1 MNAINTTEAKAVANL
16 AVNAA
21 VIGMTDAMPVV
32 PESDQAPNR
41 MLVPLSRLRASRRN
55 VRKTSGQSIEALA
68 ASIAR
73 VGLLQNL
80 TVTAAADGEHYDV
93 VAGGRRLAA
102 LKLLVKT
109 KRLDAD
115 WPVPCL
121 LVEASDA
128 RTASLTENVQREAMH
143 PADQFEAFAA
153 LVKEGRPIEDIAAD
167 FGVTPLVVQ
176 RRLKLANVSPRLMAD
191 YRADQVS
198 LEQLM
203 ALSIT
208 DDHAA
213 QEAAFYD
220 APDWQRGPHALRER
234 LTEREVDAGHPLVR
248 FVGLDAYEAAGGKTR
263 RDLFA
268 EDDSGIYLD
277 DFALLERLVRDKL
290 DALAETVRAEGWAW
304 VEALPQFSYADRQ
317 AFHVAPQ
324 TQREPTA
331 REARRIAVLQGRI
344 ERTDAELDDAYEAE
358 DEDKV
363 HALEKRRDALMAQ
376 LSGFDASLNTYAPE
390 VLSVAGAVVSIDREG
405 QAVIHRGLLREAEA
419 KALHTL
425 ERLRQGFTQDGGA
438 NQDADDDTESTPA
451 KPVLSDRLAQRLSA
465 HRTAVM
471 QVELSR
477 KPQVAL
483 AALAHNL
490 VQGTIQE
497 SRYWSSSVLELK
509 ASRKDDFEQ
518 VAPDWPESPAAVA
531 LREQVLAWRERL
543 PEDPEA
549 LMPVL
554 LDMPQDDLLALLA
567 LCTAMT
573 VNLTVTRA
581 NAPQP
586 GQELAQAVGLDMAA
600 WWQPTAE
607 SYFQHLP
614 KAAIL
619 QAVSEYAPG
628 EVSRLSKLKKA
639 ALVSEAERLAQGKG
653 WMPAYFTAATVA
665 VEADDAADADTQD
678 MEDDGPAF
686 DADDDERLAA

>member
-1 MNAINTTEAKAVANL
+1 MNAINPIETQAIANVAGNSAV
-16 AVNAA
+16 VSQDER
-21 VIGMTDAMPVV
+21 IGQDTPDPQRIYVPV
-32 PESDQAPNR
+32 SQ
-41 MLVPLSRLRASRRN
+41 LRVSRRN
-55 VRKTSGQSIEALA
+55 VRKTGAVGQSIDALA

-80 TVTAAADGEHYDV
+80 TVTPAASGEHYDV

-143 PADQFEAFAA
+143 LADQFEAFAA

-167 FGVTPLVVQ
+167 FGVSPLVVQ
-176 RRLKLANVSPRLMAD
+176 RRLKLAKVSPRLMAD

-213 QEAAFYD
+213 QETAFYD
-220 APDWQRGPHALRER
+220 APDWQRGPTALRER

-248 FVGLDAYEAAGGKTR
+248 FVGLDVYEAAGGTTR

-277 DFALLERLVRDKL
+277 DFALLELLVREKL
-290 DALAETVRAEGWAW
+290 DVLAETVRAEGWAW

-358 DEDKV
+358 DEGKV

-376 LSGFDASLNTYAPE
+376 LSDIEDSLNTYAPD
-390 VLSVAGAVVSIDREG
+390 VLSVAGAVVSIDRDG
-405 QAVIHRGLLREAEA
+405 QSVIHRRLLREAEA

-438 NQDADDDTESTPA
+438 NQDADEDTESTPA
-451 KPVLSDRLAQRLSA
+451 KPAVSDRLAQRLSA
-465 HRTAVM
+465 HRTSAM
-471 QVELSR
+471 QVQLSCN
-477 KPQVAL
+477 PQVAL

-490 VQGTIQE
+490 VQSTIQE
-497 SRYWSSSVLELK
+497 SGYWSSSVLELK

-518 VAPDWPESPAAVA
+518 AAPDWPDSPAAVA
-531 LREQVLAWRERL
+531 LRKQVRAWRDRL
-543 PEDPEA
+543 PEDPEV

-581 NAPQP
+581 DAPQP
-586 GQELAQAVGLDMAA
+586 GQVLAQAVGLDMAA

-607 SYFQHLP
+607 SYFKHLP

-619 QAVSEYAPG
+619 QAVGEYAPG
-628 EVSRLSKLKKA
+628 EISRLSKLKKA
-639 ALVSEAERLAQGKG
+639 ALVSEAERLVAGTG
-653 WMPAYFTAATVA
+653 WMPSYWQTGQGMASPDAEVQQ
-665 VEADDAADADTQD
+665 ADCDHADAI
-678 MEDDGPAF
+678 
-686 DADDDERLAA
+686 AA